1 MAWLG
6 RRITTPTRLLVGG
19 LVCFAVIL
27 GCAIATGE
35 LLKLAEHP
43 AGSTAIDSSITSWVV
58 AHRTHALTSVAQLL
72 STLGSQTVLIPLT
85 AIASVALLGR
95 RRWVLA
101 GLVVATW
108 GGAIGMYSLTK
119 HFVDRMRPPMGI
131 WLTDVPRTTSF
142 PSGHATQ
149 SLATFLALVLVG
161 AVMLPTTR
169 WPGRAIALALAIGV
183 GWSRVYL
190 GVHWATDVGAGWLI
204 AAAWLTIVVWLAR
217 AAASIQ
223 WRVRGDRELET

>member
-1 MAWLG
+1 MAWLE
-6 RRITTPTRLLVGG
+6 RRITTPTLLLVAT

-35 LLKLAEHP
+35 VLELAEHP
-43 AGSTAIDSSITSWVV
+43 DGSTVIDSSITSWVV
-58 AHRTHALTSVAQLL
+58 AHRTHPLTSAARLL
-72 STLGSQTVLIPLT
+72 STLGSQMVLIPLT
-85 AIASVALLGR
+85 VIATVTLLGR

-119 HFVDRMRPPMGI
+119 HFVHRMRPPMDI
-131 WLTDVPRTTSF
+131 WLTDVGRTSAF

-149 SLATFLALVLVG
+149 SLATYLALMLVG
-161 AVMLPTTR
+161 SVMLPTAR
-169 WPGRAIALALAIGV
+169 WPGRAIALALALGV

-204 AAAWLTIVVWLAR
+204 AAAWLTIVVWLAQ
-217 AAASIQ
+217 AAGAIQ
-223 WRVRGDRELET
+223 WRRPGDPELET